1 MVNFTNPGVLGDAAY
16 FRRYYEVSYVLPSN
30 HVLIC
35 QFELN
40 LRWLNSIFILF
51 VNLLHI
57 HLSFFH
63 ACWRGVCVCVHE
75 IYVQLYYQWH
85 GRLYIDMSFVFQK
98 SLLCCWLIFGITT
111 TIWQFICS
119 VV

>member
-30 HVLIC
+30 HILIS

-51 VNLLHI
+51 VNLLCI

-63 ACWRGVCVCVHE
+63 ACVCVCE
-75 IYVQLYYQWH
+75 RERERSMYNCIIIGMAICTLIC
-85 GRLYIDMSFVFQK
+85 LLSFK
-98 SLLCCWLIFGITT
+98 SQCCAVG
-111 TIWQFICS
+111 
-119 VV
+119 

>member
-30 HVLIC
+30 HILIR

-51 VNLLHI
+51 VNLHRI

-63 ACWRGVCVCVHE
+63 ACWRDVCVCVFMRSMYNS
-75 IYVQLYYQWH
+75 IIIGMAICTLIC
-85 GRLYIDMSFVFQK
+85 LLSFK
-98 SLLCCWLIFGITT
+98 SQCCAVG
-111 TIWQFICS
+111 
-119 VV
+119 

>member
-30 HVLIC
+30 HILIR

-51 VNLLHI
+51 VNLLRI

-63 ACWRGVCVCVHE
+63 VCVCVFMRSMYNC
-75 IYVQLYYQWH
+75 IIIGMAICTLIC
-85 GRLYIDMSFVFQK
+85 LLSFK
-98 SLLCCWLIFGITT
+98 SQCCAVG
-111 TIWQFICS
+111 
-119 VV
+119 

>member
-30 HVLIC
+30 HILIR

-51 VNLLHI
+51 VNLLRI

-63 ACWRGVCVCVHE
+63 ACWRGVCVCVCVCVCVRSMYNC
-75 IYVQLYYQWH
+75 IIIGMAICTLIC
-85 GRLYIDMSFVFQK
+85 LLSFK
-98 SLLCCWLIFGITT
+98 SQCCAVG
-111 TIWQFICS
+111 
-119 VV
+119 